1 MNTIITISRQHGSA
15 GREIGMELA
24 KALNIPCYDKEL
36 LERASKDSGLAK
48 EIFEANEKRHTS
60 SFLYSL
66 VMDTYSYGYSSNV
79 LSDMPLNQ
87 KVFLAQFDTIKTLA
101 KEGPC
106 VFIGRCADYALEAFP
121 NCISVFVHADLRKRV
136 RRIAALNSVSDSKA
150 KDIIAKVD
158 KNRASYYNY
167 YTCKK
172 RGEMESYHVCLDSGQ
187 FGIDGTVDLLQAIVN
202 KKESGYKRAIFTVDS
217 HKDA

>member
-121 NCISVFVHADLRKRV
+121 NYISVFVHADLRKRV

-172 RGEMESYHVCLDSGQ
+172 WGEMESYHVCLDSGQ